1 LLSHR
6 LEIRCMKIQLTTINP
21 LSAFI
26 TDESGNYIAEVY
38 RSANR
43 QWRIITI
50 SGKEYLTTAKY
61 KRDII
66 PVFIEYVTGL
76 LKAWGISP
84 EVKLFENMSKGK

>member
-1 LLSHR
+1 
-6 LEIRCMKIQLTTINP
+6 MKIQLTTINP
-21 LSAFI
+21 ISAFI
-26 TDESGNYIAEVY
+26 TDESGNYIAEAY

-50 SGKEYLTTAKY
+50 SGKKYLTTANY

-76 LKAWGISP
+76 LTEWGVSS
-84 EVKLFENMSKGK
+84 EVKPFENMVKG